1 MVYTKISN
9 FTNIDLCAEQFCKTQ
24 QLIFKRMKAKI
35 LLTLLIINTN
45 LMAQEKFK
53 WLDKS
58 EYPFSANYFQ
68 VNNLKLHYIDE
79 GQGVVN

>member
-1 MVYTKISN
+1 
-9 FTNIDLCAEQFCKTQ
+9 
-24 QLIFKRMKAKI
+24 MKAKI